1 MNSQNFY
8 IEEIKARQIIDSR
21 GNPTIE
27 TDITLSNGKTGR
39 AAVPSGAS
47 TGVNEALEL
56 RDNEKSI
63 YMGKSVLQA
72 VDNVNSM
79 IAHEL
84 IGENVLNQREI
95 DNQLLQLDCT
105 ENKSKLGANAI
116 LSVSLAAAKAGAN
129 ALDIPLYQYLGGI
142 SAITL
147 PVPMMNILNGGAH
160 ADNNID
166 FQEFMIA
173 PIGAVNFQEAVRMG
187 SEIFHTLKDILKNK
201 GLVTAVGDEGGFA
214 PNLGSNKEAIEII
227 IESIKKA
234 GYTTDLVK
242 ICLDVASSEFYA
254 DGKYYLKGENKTL
267 NSIEMSDFLKNL
279 AEKYPI
285 ISIEDGM
292 AENDFEGWRMLT
304 EKLGARCQL
313 VGDDLFVT
321 NTCLLSRGIQKGIAN
336 SILIKPNQIGTLS
349 ETMDAI
355 FMAKEAGYTTIISH
369 RSGETEDTFIADLAV
384 GVNSG
389 QIKTGSISRSERVSK
404 YNQLIRIEEELGLA
418 AKYPG
423 LKAFRGQKP
432 IKDNCCCDVN
442 CGEEK

>member
-1 MNSQNFY
+1 MNSETFF

-27 TDITLSNGKTGR
+27 TDIALSNGVIGR

-47 TGVNEALEL
+47 TGTNEALEL
-56 RDNEKSI
+56 RDNEKSM

-72 VDNVNSM
+72 VDNVNS
-79 IAHEL
+79 IISPEL
-84 IGENVLNQREI
+84 IGENALNQREI
-95 DNQLLQLDCT
+95 DNLLLQLDCS

-116 LSVSLAAAKAGAN
+116 LSVSLATAKAGAK
-129 ALDIPLYQYLGGI
+129 ALNIPLYRYIGGI

-173 PIGAVNFQEAVRMG
+173 PVGAVNFQEAVRMG

-201 GLVTAVGDEGGFA
+201 GLITAVGDEGGFA

-242 ICLDVASSEFYA
+242 ICLDVASSEFYT
-254 DGKYYLKGENKTL
+254 DGKYYLKGENRTL
-267 NSIEMSDFLKNL
+267 NSGEMADFLKNL

-304 EKLGARCQL
+304 EKLGSKCQL

-321 NTCLLSRGIQKGIAN
+321 NTCLLSQGIQRGIAN

-349 ETMDAI
+349 ETMEAV

-404 YNQLIRIEEELGLA
+404 YNQLIRIEEELAFA
-418 AKYPG
+418 AKYQG
-423 LKAFRGQKP
+423 LSAFKGQKTV
-432 IKDNCCCDVN
+432 KNSCCDVL
-442 CGEEK
+442 CKEED